1 MKQITLGI
9 IAMMYCMSIH
19 AQTYQRR
26 SAEEKARFY
35 TNEMATSIS
44 LDSFQVS
51 QVYDINLQVSKRFDS
66 LYAGKPEKDV
76 QRQVTIDILKDRDA
90 AYRKIL
96 SPVQFLKFDDIQR
109 EKRERKRAAQLAKD
123 SLLLLQKPK

>member
-1 MKQITLGI
+1 
-9 IAMMYCMSIH
+9 MSIH

-44 LDSFQVS
+44 LDSLQVS

-66 LYAGKPEKDV
+66 LYAGKPEKE
-76 QRQVTIDILKDRDA
+76 DRDA

-96 SPVQFLKFDDIQR
+96 SPLQFLKFDDIQR